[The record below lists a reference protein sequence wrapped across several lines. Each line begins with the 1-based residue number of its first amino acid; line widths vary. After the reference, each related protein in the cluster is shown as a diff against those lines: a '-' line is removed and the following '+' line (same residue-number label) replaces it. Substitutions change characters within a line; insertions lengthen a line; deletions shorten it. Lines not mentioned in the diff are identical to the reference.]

1 MALADLTVRIRGACM
16 ERDIAGA
23 QKPSG
28 NGERGASFAPPP
40 EGAERGR
47 GMAVGCVGYGLF
59 LCWMWVVYFSN
70 SAVLRADMGVEHV
83 ALFRIVML
91 VAAAIALPAFGS
103 MERSFV
109 TKRGVV
115 VSGVLSVML
124 CPLASLAALA
134 FPCTCVQACALPCG
148 CASLVVHAVAWA
160 LSGVGYALFAVYW
173 AWFLVALAGSR
184 RHALVV
190 ASAMVVSAVAFFVA
204 ALFLP
209 RVSLAVHALL
219 PAASI
224 ACSVYA
230 HRALVRNTASLAV
243 KSEPP
248 ETMSGV
254 AARLSKKA
262 LMLTWFSGVSL
273 GFCGY
278 VVACGPLAA
287 GAGDTLLSALILA
300 TSFVLYAVVRK
311 TGSFPLS
318 RFMWLYVPV
327 VSFCLVPMCL
337 LGPMGRVVCAGVLI
351 AVLTAYSFADLDML
365 VLDMKT
371 IAPHVTKVMARGRL
385 GNIVGMIVGWLAAG
399 TVGALAPG
407 DDSWFMRECLVLV
420 LVLILASAVIFRDS
434 GFRDAP
440 AMVER
445 PASDYY
451 EAQCAKFARAYGL
464 TQRQRD
470 VLPLLGRGRTAAT
483 IQEKL
488 FISESTAKTH
498 IYNIYQKVGI
508 HTQRELMELLD
519 AVEVTE
525 DDLNAPSVQE

>member
-1 MALADLTVRIRGACM
+1 
-16 ERDIAGA
+16 
-23 QKPSG
+23 
-28 NGERGASFAPPP
+28 
-40 EGAERGR
+40 
-47 GMAVGCVGYGLF
+47 
-59 LCWMWVVYFSN
+59 
-70 SAVLRADMGVEHV
+70 
-83 ALFRIVML
+83 
-91 VAAAIALPAFGS
+91 
-103 MERSFV
+103 
-109 TKRGVV
+109 
-115 VSGVLSVML
+115 
-124 CPLASLAALA
+124 
-134 FPCTCVQACALPCG
+134 
-148 CASLVVHAVAWA
+148 
-160 LSGVGYALFAVYW
+160 
-173 AWFLVALAGSR
+173 
-184 RHALVV
+184 
-190 ASAMVVSAVAFFVA
+190 MVVSAVAFFVA

-385 GNIVGMIVGWLAAG
+385 GNIVGMMRGLACGWDGGGAG
-399 TVGALAPG
+399 SRRRQLVHARVC
-407 DDSWFMRECLVLV
+407 SVLV

-483 IQEKL
+483 IQRTSSSSRSPPPKPTFTTSTKKWA
-488 FISESTAKTH
+488 FIRSASSWSCSMPWRSPKT
-498 IYNIYQKVGI
+498 
-508 HTQRELMELLD
+508 T
-519 AVEVTE
+519 
-525 DDLNAPSVQE
+525 